1 VDELVEV
8 GGDLLIEAVEM
19 RAFAGREGSIG

>member
-1 VDELVEV
+1 LVEV
-8 GGDLLIEAVEM
+8 GGDSLIEAVEM